1 MERINIGRVILGGI
15 VAGIVGNILG
25 FLVDGVILA
34 PQWTAALKVLGKGDF
49 TTNQIVA
56 FNVIGLVYGV
66 FAVWLYAA
74 IRPRYG
80 AGPKTALLAGLAV
93 WVAGVLL
100 PNVSMMGVVGLFP
113 QDLTVMTTL
122 AGIVEWAVAILAGA
136 ALYKEGAES
145 SRTMSARA

>member
-1 MERINIGRVILGGI
+1 
-15 VAGIVGNILG
+15 
-25 FLVDGVILA
+25 
-34 PQWTAALKVLGKGDF
+34 VLGKGDF

-136 ALYKEGAES
+136 ALYQEGAES

>member
-15 VAGIVGNILG
+15 VTGIVGNILG

-34 PQWTAALKVLGKGDF
+34 PQWTAALKVLGKGNF

-113 QDLTVMTTL
+113 QDLTVMTTV